1 MSRYIVK
8 RLLYLIPM
16 LFCVVLLIFLIMALT
31 PGDPASNVLPLTT
44 PKEVKD
50 AFNEKVGFS
59 GSLWSRFWAGDRQRN
74 VLYHAGE
81 RL

>member
-31 PGDPASNVLPLTT
+31 TCIIIAKPQTNV
-44 PKEVKD
+44 K
-50 AFNEKVGFS
+50 
-59 GSLWSRFWAGDRQRN
+59 RFPQKMPN
-74 VLYHAGE
+74 FFIFL
-81 RL
+81 

>member
-44 PKEVKD
+44 PKEV
-50 AFNEKVGFS
+50 G
-59 GSLWSRFWAGDRQRN
+59 G
-74 VLYHAGE
+74 
-81 RL
+81 RLQ